1 MERRAYSLLT
11 EKAVTEDADFVYI
24 EGIATTPSVDRVGDV
39 VVPTGAR
46 FKTPMPLLLQHD
58 HHQPVGNM
66 TFAKATADGIPF
78 KARLPIIREA
88 GRLKDR
94 VDEAIQ
100 SVKYGLITAVSIG
113 FMPVADKVERLKN
126 GGLKFLEW
134 DWHEL
139 SLVTIPAQSEAIIT
153 AIKSLDAQ
161 TRTPATGRKSSSA
174 GVTLE
179 YPGDSG
185 KKNARPGAVKII

>member
-139 SLVTIPAQSEAIIT
+139 SLVTIPAQSEAILRCRRDVGVSRRLG
-153 AIKSLDAQ
+153 KKEC
-161 TRTPATGRKSSSA
+161 PTGRRENY
-174 GVTLE
+174 L
-179 YPGDSG
+179 
-185 KKNARPGAVKII
+185 RI